1 VVFSVVRFSNRKE
14 YAEAVRES
22 RLKELACGSL
32 MSAIKC
38 GLASVIP
45 LQLLS
50 VLTSQDLA
58 LRVCGKPDIN
68 LEYLKVR
75 ASTQWW
81 WFRCSW
87 DFFPLI

>member
-1 VVFSVVRFSNRKE
+1 MRQ
-14 YAEAVRES
+14 S

-32 MSAIKC
+32 MSVIKC

-58 LRVCGKPDIN
+58 LRVCGKPNIN
-68 LEYLKVR
+68 LEYLKVSSLTR
-75 ASTQWW
+75 
-81 WFRCSW
+81 
-87 DFFPLI
+87 DLLP